1 MATHISHAKLSGSVR
16 FLVFTDFSAIAVP
29 TGVESLI
36 AITLFEHINIP
47 AKTGELF
54 IFLNYF

>member
-36 AITLFEHINIP
+36 AITLFEHIKIP

-54 IFLNYF
+54 IF